1 MTSASTLQWQSEVIL
16 DHTLMVHLAE
26 VSALFQVIDEVLGFL
41 QAQIPRFA
49 HDLDRLDLLAFGHQQ
64 ADSPL
69 EIRCQL
75 RVLYEQGSR
84 DVSSSAASWGEYI
97 PP

>member
-1 MTSASTLQWQSEVIL
+1 MTSTSTLQWQSEVIL
-16 DHTLMVHLAE
+16 DYSYIIHLAE
-26 VSALFQVIDEVLGFL
+26 VSALFQVIYEVLGFL

-69 EIRCQL
+69 QVRCQL
-75 RVLYEQGSR
+75 RVLHEQGSR
-84 DVSSSAASWGEYI
+84 DVSSSTARWGEDI